1 MTIEI
6 TTITK
11 VQKKNKGLKGEL
23 SCYEVSYDGIKSC
36 VPIESPGNVDY
47 QTIFKWEKIDGNTI
61 EEAD

>member
-11 VQKKNKGLKGEL
+11 VQKKNKSPKGEL
-23 SCYEVSYDGIKSC
+23 SCYEVSYDGHKSC
-36 VPIESPGNVDY
+36 VPIESPGNREY
-47 QTIFKWEKIDGNTI
+47 QVIQEWVAEGNVI